1 MKIFLQKNTLTRKLL
16 TFAVMKRHSRLLYR
30 LPYCATVLIVV
41 LIAYATLLPS
51 PPGSEAVSLFEGAD
65 KVVHCCFGAMLT
77 AAMVFDSGR
86 RRAPFTMPGDA
97 RIWYAAMAAM
107 ALLAVDE
114 MVQGQLPIGRQSDYL
129 DLLADWGGAALAL
142 AALTIISRGSGLRR
156 RGARRPACR
165 G

>member
-1 MKIFLQKNTLTRKLL
+1 
-16 TFAVMKRHSRLLYR
+16 MKRHNHPLYR
-30 LPYCATVLIVV
+30 LPYCATAATVL

-51 PPGSEAVSLFEGAD
+51 PPGSEAVSMFEGAD
-65 KVVHCCFGAMLT
+65 KVIHACFGAMLT

-97 RIWYAAMAAM
+97 HIWYAAMASM
-107 ALLAVDE
+107 ALLAIDE
-114 MVQGQLPIGRQSDYL
+114 MVQGQLPIGRRSDYL

-142 AALTIISRGSGLRR
+142 AAITIISRGSGLRQHA
-156 RGARRPACR
+156 ARHPACR